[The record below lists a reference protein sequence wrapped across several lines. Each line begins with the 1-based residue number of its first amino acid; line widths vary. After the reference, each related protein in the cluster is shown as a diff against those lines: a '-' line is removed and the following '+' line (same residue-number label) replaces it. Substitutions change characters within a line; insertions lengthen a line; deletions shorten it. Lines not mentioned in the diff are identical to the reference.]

1 MPLSSITYK
10 KKRLHKYEFTKLK
23 YNYNISFIDF
33 HVVLTIFGKMKNVKS
48 VCQDILERTV
58 LNGVYTLTMV
68 KDVRIRVT
76 VTSQIVT
83 MNMDVKEIIH
93 RMGPLQL

>member
-1 MPLSSITYK
+1 M
-10 KKRLHKYEFTKLK
+10 
-23 YNYNISFIDF
+23 YNCNISFKDF
-33 HVVLTIFGKMKNVKS
+33 HVVLAIFGKMENVKN

-58 LNGVYTLTMV
+58 LHNVYTLVMV
-68 KDVRIRVT
+68 TTVRIRVT

-83 MNMDVKEIIH
+83 MYMDVKEIIH